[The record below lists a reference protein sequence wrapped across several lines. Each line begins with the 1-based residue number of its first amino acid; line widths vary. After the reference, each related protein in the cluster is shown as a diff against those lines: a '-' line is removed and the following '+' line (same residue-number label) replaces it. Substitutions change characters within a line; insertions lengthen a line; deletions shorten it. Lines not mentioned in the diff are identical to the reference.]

1 MECPYCGSELKYDG
15 EYYTGIPGRY
25 VNGSAPSPI
34 GYYSEPSSNYKV
46 LGEIY
51 KCPNSEGFQ
60 DEDEAIEYAKNNGI
74 EFTDPSEIVCDS
86 NSHRVSGSFYTENN
100 ELKEGYPC

>member
-1 MECPYCGSELKYDG
+1 MKCPYCGSELIYED
-15 EYYTGIPGRY
+15 EYYVGIPGRY
-25 VNGSAPSPI
+25 VNGCSPYPI

-51 KCPNSEGFQ
+51 RCSNSTGF
-60 DEDEAIEYAKNNGI
+60 EDEFDGIEYAKNNGI
-74 EFTDPSEIVCDS
+74 EFTNPSEIVCES
-86 NSHRVSGSFYTENN
+86 NCHRVCGSFYTENG